1 MVLTLKATAKATHVV
16 SETYLW
22 TAITEYVREYPNI
35 CKIIDVS
42 NCETFSQ

>member
-1 MVLTLKATAKATHVV
+1 MVLTLKATGKATIA

-22 TAITEYVREYPNI
+22 TGITEYVREYPSI